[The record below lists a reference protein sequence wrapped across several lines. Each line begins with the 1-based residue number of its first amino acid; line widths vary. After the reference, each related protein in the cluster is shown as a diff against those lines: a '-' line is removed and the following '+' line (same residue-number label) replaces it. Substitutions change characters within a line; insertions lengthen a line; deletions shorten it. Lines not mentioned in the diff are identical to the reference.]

1 MNTNKIEVFYTLICP
16 NCKTLKIMLNEILPD
31 FGNKFELKR
40 TLANSPMG
48 FIRTTKLGIHSVPT
62 LLINDQIV
70 FKGVPSKQ
78 ELINKLKI
86 Y

>member
-1 MNTNKIEVFYTLICP
+1 
-16 NCKTLKIMLNEILPD
+16 MLNEILPD
-31 FGNKFELKR
+31 FGNKFELKK